1 MASVV
6 LTRSDA
12 QPEAMCIEP
21 DDADGS
27 YREILDLLISESEW
41 PPGHGTSPKD
51 QCPIFRSRVVAE
63 GLARERDRGLGKGRR
78 EPSPFPMGGGV

>member
-6 LTRSDA
+6 LTRNDA
-12 QPEAMCIEP
+12 RPEAMCIEP
-21 DDADGS
+21 DDADGAC
-27 YREILDLLISESEW
+27 REIRDLLFLESEW
-41 PPGHGTSPKD
+41 LPGHGTSPKD

-63 GLARERDRGLGKGRR
+63 GHARERDRGLGKGRR